1 MNKKVLLHSVQW
13 IVALAACGWL
23 VWQLAT
29 YDDYPALW
37 ASLRG
42 MGWAQWLA
50 LAACVALMPVNMAL
64 EAWRWKTL
72 MNSQFLSP
80 KGNDYFTINNSQF
93 SALEGND
100 HLIHYL
106 SFREAQRQVYYSKLA
121 GLITPWKLG
130 EYPSRA
136 ILMAQEMHNSQ
147 FSSQKG
153 TIICRQIFTM
163 HNASDRQESIWPKV
177 LSMGAVGSTT
187 MTAAIIASGLV
198 AMATDFRFKILDWRY
213 YLITLAILLVLLG
226 LALYLSPKMLRRW
239 AEVSHR
245 LVMISLGQSLL
256 RLLCWCVQL
265 GLVLWALGA
274 VGHQPSAISLFFIY
288 YLLVTVTPNVPIAEA
303 GVRGAWAMWL
313 FGTPTAAL
321 AGVLLW
327 AINTL
332 LPCLWGMRIVVSAP
346 PADRPDKEPS

>member
-1 MNKKVLLHSVQW
+1 MIFSSEILSVPKICSNFAAEMMDKKKIYHIIEW

-37 ASLRG
+37 TSLRG

-64 EAWRWKTL
+64 EAWRWRTL
-72 MNSQFLSP
+72 LIYNSQCTMH
-80 KGNDYFTINNSQF
+80 NF
-93 SALEGND
+93 SFA
-100 HLIHYL
+100 
-106 SFREAQRQVYYSKLA
+106 EAQKQVYYSKLA

-130 EYPSRA
+130 EYPARA
-136 ILMAQEMHNSQ
+136 VLMSHQPSAVRN
-147 FSSQKG
+147 QK
-153 TIICRQIFTM
+153 
-163 HNASDRQESIWPKV
+163 SLWSKV
-177 LSMGAVGSTT
+177 LSMGAVGSAT
-187 MTAAIIASGLV
+187 MTTAIIIAGVAAMMIDDWSLV
-198 AMATDFRFKILDWRY
+198 NADWRFSY
-213 YLITLAILLVLLG
+213 FIAIAIVLVLLA
-226 LALYLSPKMLRRW
+226 LALALAPRLLRRW

-245 LVMISLGQSLL
+245 LVLISLGQSLL

-274 VGHQPSAISLFFIY
+274 VSHQLSAISLFFIY

-332 LPCLWGMRIVVSAP
+332 LPCLWGMWSVVSAP